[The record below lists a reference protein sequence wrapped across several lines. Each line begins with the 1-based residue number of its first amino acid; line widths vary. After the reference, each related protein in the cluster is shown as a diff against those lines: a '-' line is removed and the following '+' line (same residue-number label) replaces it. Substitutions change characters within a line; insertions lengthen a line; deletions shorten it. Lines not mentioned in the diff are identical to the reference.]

1 MKKNKLQLILSILFI
16 FIICLATLPLCMGCK
31 DEDIVEVEEGQSG
44 WIWGE
49 DVVFMGIIVGA
60 ILAADKEIKEKKVGQ
75 DTVEDEINLR
85 IQFLQA
91 IMVSNNV
98 QNISKAGEKILSDEA
113 DKTIKLSADDTE
125 NQDSENQ
132 NASETT
138 VPQAQETTQTT
149 EEETTQTTEEET
161 TQTTEEETTQTT
173 EEEKPTGTIT
183 LIMDFG
189 CGGVMII
196 NFDAGAVT
204 GSYYCTSE
212 LEDGEIGVGTGAF
225 SGSIDIDTGAITASG
240 SGDYTAYEEI
250 ETFPITLVGTLS
262 SDHASATGTMTNKW
276 GEVPWTG
283 AAK

>member
-1 MKKNKLQLILSILFI
+1 
-16 FIICLATLPLCMGCK
+16 
-31 DEDIVEVEEGQSG
+31 
-44 WIWGE
+44 
-49 DVVFMGIIVGA
+49 
-60 ILAADKEIKEKKVGQ
+60 KEIKEKKVGQ

-98 QNISKAGEKILSDEA
+98 QNISKAGEKILSAEA
-113 DKTIKLSADDTE
+113 DKTIELSADDTE
-125 NQDSENQ
+125 NQNSENQ
-132 NASETT
+132 NTSATT
-138 VPQAQETTQTT
+138 VPQEQETTQTT
-149 EEETTQTTEEET
+149 EEETTQTTEVET
-161 TQTTEEETTQTT
+161 TQTTEVETTQTT

-212 LEDGEIGVGTGAF
+212 LKDGEIGVGTGAF
-225 SGSIDIDTGAITASG
+225 SGSIDIDSGAITASG
-240 SGDYTAYEEI
+240 TGDYTAYGET
-250 ETFPITLVGTLS
+250 ETFPITLQGVLDYNS
-262 SDHASATGTMTNKW
+262 MNAQGTMTNIY

-283 AAK
+283 AAQ